1 MIFRI
6 IKNNKFLFV
15 LFTYIFFESY
25 SFLCFLN
32 RYKYFTN
39 LRYFIKVTKDTIYF
53 RDKINKLLVNNK
65 SWYEYAELFYK
76 SFGINLKEF
85 LSKDKLLNLI
95 SNDNVNNLRNSNKES
110 NFSMISSQG
119 NLELI
124 KSYKPLFFRLI
135 ILLIKKLGELK
146 MYYLGFSKTCYNTND
161 GWYSVWSRNNNK
173 NNNDNKPLIFLP
185 GWGLGSILYI
195 NKYYK
200 FDRDLHIIEVP
211 NLTSFFKSKSHCT

>member
-110 NFSMISSQG
+110 NFSMIASQG

-135 ILLIKKLGELK
+135 ILCNLKKNQFKYISKYKFIYVFYNNCMFIIKKVL
-146 MYYLGFSKTCYNTND
+146 S
-161 GWYSVWSRNNNK
+161 
-173 NNNDNKPLIFLP
+173 
-185 GWGLGSILYI
+185 
-195 NKYYK
+195 
-200 FDRDLHIIEVP
+200 
-211 NLTSFFKSKSHCT
+211 